1 MRLRLTVALEENL
14 PLLDLH
20 DRYAAE
26 LKHGR
31 NMLNYR
37 RVQLDKV
44 PAKYRSLLPA
54 GSVKGNDV
62 VVLDNLLD
70 AHLRDVPGWFRDRHP
85 KLAGYHVIGDEA
97 AQFLA
102 PRIRERVRAA
112 AKP

>member
-1 MRLRLTVALEENL
+1 
-14 PLLDLH
+14 
-20 DRYAAE
+20 
-26 LKHGR
+26 
-31 NMLNYR
+31 MLSYR

-54 GSVKGNDV
+54 GSVKDGNV

-85 KLAGYHVIGDEA
+85 NLVGYHVIGDEVA
-97 AQFLA
+97 KFLA
-102 PRIRERVRAA
+102 PRIRERVKAG